1 MRVESEIVLSGHQ
14 IVKQVE
20 HFHIQPRKYLSFSL
34 ASEVVMLIFLIFTL
48 LANKIMT
55 ERLASLPSIL
65 AGFSVFLLSVAG
77 L

>member
-20 HFHIQPRKYLSFSL
+20 HFHIQPRKYLFSL